1 MILDKLLDL
10 LYNRR
15 NTKEEDM
22 DGIDSY
28 FEMKFSGKGDLND
41 E

>member
-1 MILDKLLDL
+1 MLDKLLSL
-10 LYNRR
+10 LYNSK

-28 FEMKFSGKGDLND
+28 FEMKFSNKGESYDG
-41 E
+41 